1 MSTHTFHWIIGC
13 LGLLA
18 ATLHA
23 QQRDSRSR
31 TYIPP
36 TRIVWQQDSACIEG
50 EENLLKPG
58 IGQADLA
65 NRNPCILRSSA
76 TAHPAL
82 LLDFG
87 KELQGG
93 LQFVTG
99 MPASQKPVRIRVRLG
114 ESVSEAMCEIDGK
127 NGATNDHA
135 IRDFT
140 LSLPW
145 LGVQEVGNSGF
156 RFVRIELLDDS
167 VELQLKE
174 VRAISTLRDIPYRGS
189 FRSNDERL
197 NRIWQTGAYT
207 VHLNMQEYLWDGVKR
222 DRLVWIGDMHPEVMT
237 INSVFGYNEVVPK
250 SLSLIRDITPLPGWM
265 NGISSYSIWW
275 LLIQRDWYYY
285 QGDWQ
290 FLKAQQPYA
299 TELLRHLISKVD
311 ANGKEQ
317 LDGNRF
323 LDWPSSENLPA
334 INAGLQAMMI
344 QALRAGV
351 ELSQLYEDEALA
363 QDCQAAL
370 DRSIRYTQK
379 HPQRFPAK
387 AGEIKAG
394 DKQAAALLTI
404 AGVLDPQTANTQCLA
419 VDGAKGFSTFYGYYM
434 LRAMA
439 MAGNYQ
445 GALDV
450 IRTYWGAM
458 LDLGATTFWED
469 FNMEWLPN
477 AARIDEL
484 VPSGKKDIHGD
495 YGAYCY
501 QGFRHSL
508 CHGWASGPTS
518 WLSEFVLGVQVVE
531 PGCRTIR
538 ITPHLGDLQW
548 VEGSFPTPYGDIQ
561 IRHEKEANG
570 NIKSHIEA
578 SKEIRIIQE

>member
-18 ATLHA
+18 TTLHA

-36 TRIVWQQDSACIEG
+36 TRIVWQQDSDCIEG

-65 NRNPCILRSSA
+65 NRNPCVLRSSA

-156 RFVRIELLDDS
+156 RFARIELLDDS

-290 FLKAQQPYA
+290 YLKAQQPYA
-299 TELLRHLISKVD
+299 TELLRYLISKVD

-351 ELSQLYEDEALA
+351 ELSRLYEDEGLA

-370 DRSIRYTQK
+370 DRSIRYAQK

-387 AGEIKAG
+387 AGEIQAG

-404 AGVLDPQTANTQCLA
+404 AGVLDPQTANAQCLA

-445 GALDV
+445 GALNV

-477 AARIDEL
+477 AACIDEL
-484 VPSGKKDIHGD
+484 VPAGKKDIHGD

-561 IRHEKEANG
+561 IRHEKETNG
-570 NIKSHIEA
+570 KIKSRIEA
-578 SKEIRIIQE
+578 PKEIRIIQ

>member
-18 ATLHA
+18 TTLHA

-65 NRNPCILRSSA
+65 NQNPCVLRSSA

-156 RFVRIELLDDS
+156 RFARIELLDDS

-299 TELLRHLISKVD
+299 TELLRYLISKVD

-344 QALRAGV
+344 QSLRAGV
-351 ELSQLYEDEALA
+351 ELSRLYADEALA

-370 DRSIRYTQK
+370 DRSIRYAQK
-379 HPQRFPAK
+379 HSQRFPAK
-387 AGEIKAG
+387 AGEIQAG

-404 AGVLDPQTANTQCLA
+404 AGVLDPQTANAQCLA

-484 VPSGKKDIHGD
+484 VPAGKKDIHGD

-570 NIKSHIEA
+570 NIKSRIEA
-578 SKEIRIIQE
+578 PKEIRIIQ

>member
-18 ATLHA
+18 TTLHA

-36 TRIVWQQDSACIEG
+36 TRIVWQQDSDCIEG

-65 NRNPCILRSSA
+65 NRNPCVLRSSA

-156 RFVRIELLDDS
+156 RFARIELLDDS

-174 VRAISTLRDIPYRGS
+174 VHAISTLRDIPYRGS

-351 ELSQLYEDEALA
+351 ELSRLYEDEGLA

-370 DRSIRYTQK
+370 DRSIRYAQK

-387 AGEIKAG
+387 AGEIQAG

-404 AGVLDPQTANTQCLA
+404 AGVLDPQTANAQCLA

-445 GALDV
+445 GALNV

-477 AARIDEL
+477 AACIDEL
-484 VPSGKKDIHGD
+484 VPAGKKDIHGD

-561 IRHEKEANG
+561 IRHEKETNG
-570 NIKSHIEA
+570 KIKSRIEA
-578 SKEIRIIQE
+578 PKEIRIIQ

>member
-1 MSTHTFHWIIGC
+1 MTTHTFHWIIGC
-13 LGLLA
+13 LGLLTT
-18 ATLHA
+18 TLHA

-65 NRNPCILRSSA
+65 NQNLCVLRSSA

-156 RFVRIELLDDS
+156 RFARIELLDDS

-237 INSVFGYNEVVPK
+237 INSVFGYNEGVPK
-250 SLSLIRDITPLPGWM
+250 RLSLIRDITPLPSWM

-290 FLKAQQPYA
+290 FLKAQQPYV

-311 ANGKEQ
+311 AQGKEQ

-351 ELSQLYEDEALA
+351 ELSQLYADEALA
-363 QDCQAAL
+363 QACQATL
-370 DRSIRYTQK
+370 DRAVHYAQK

-387 AGEIKAG
+387 AGEIQAG

-404 AGVLDPQTANTQCLA
+404 AGVWDPQTANSQCLA

-484 VPSGKKDIHGD
+484 VPAGKKDIHGD

-570 NIKSHIEA
+570 DIKSQIEA
-578 SKEIRIIQE
+578 PKEIRIIQ